1 MDSRAYSLTQS
12 GHKTTRR
19 EIAAREYIPSPMGG
33 WQSKL
38 SYTMEAENFATGNVL
53 TGGRVIFGVGR
64 SYHTREVETF
74 GSLLLV
80 SRAGG

>member
-1 MDSRAYSLTQS
+1 M
-12 GHKTTRR
+12 
-19 EIAAREYIPSPMGG
+19 
-33 WQSKL
+33 
-38 SYTMEAENFATGNVL
+38 SYTMEAENFATGDVL